1 MDQVKEVDSSLSQVP
16 WQKDFNLQIG
26 KKKIAH
32 QTANNKAFQI

>member
-26 KKKIAH
+26 KKKFAH